1 MCCLYFKGM
10 KWLKTDIFMFFK
22 QYILLK
28 YLNCHMID
36 HNIFYKDFIYCKAIL
51 VIVVLL
57 KYMLSHYILLNKIF
71 SYTLYLILFFF
82 YRNKH

>member
-1 MCCLYFKGM
+1 MCCLYFKGL

-36 HNIFYKDFIYCKAIL
+36 YNIFYKDFIYCKAIL

-71 SYTLYLILFFF
+71 SYTLYLILFFD
-82 YRNKH
+82 RNKH

>member
-1 MCCLYFKGM
+1 MCCLYFKGL
-10 KWLKTDIFMFFK
+10 KWLKTVIFMFFK

-28 YLNCHMID
+28 YLNCHIID
-36 HNIFYKDFIYCKAIL
+36 YNIFYKDFIYCKAIL

-71 SYTLYLILFFF
+71 FVYSLFDFVF
-82 YRNKH
+82 DRNKH